1 MSAKR
6 AGFVAVVGRPNAG
19 KSSLLNYIIRENL
32 AIVSQ
37 KANATRKRV
46 NIVHTY
52 EDTQII
58 FIDTP
63 GIHQKEKL
71 LNKFMLNEAIKAS
84 LGADL
89 ILFLSPASDST
100 AEYLKFLKIIDNRE
114 HILLLTKVDTISND
128 DLLHKIEEYN
138 AFSDRYKELI
148 PVSIKKR
155 HYVDYMLKAIASYI
169 PDSPFYYDEETI
181 TTETLREIMK
191 ELIREA
197 LFDKLSEEL
206 PYESDVI
213 VTDVK
218 EEKSIT
224 KVYAKVI
231 VDKNSQKG
239 MVIGKN
245 GATIKRIG
253 ISAREKIEKIIDNK
267 CYLEVSVIV
276 KKGWT
281 TDKES
286 LKELGYEYDF

>member
-1 MSAKR
+1 MIKTRS
-6 AGFVAVVGRPNAG
+6 GFVAVIGRPNAG

-32 AIVSQ
+32 TIVSQ

-46 NIVHTY
+46 NIIHTY

-71 LNKFMLNEAIKAS
+71 LNKFMLDEAIKAS

-100 AEYLKFLKIIDNRE
+100 KEYLEFLKLIDNKE
-114 HILLLTKVDTISND
+114 HILLLTKVDAISND
-128 DLLHKIEEYN
+128 DLLDKIKEYN
-138 AFSDRYKELI
+138 KFSSNYKELI
-148 PVSIKKR
+148 PISIKKR
-155 HYVDYMLKAIASYI
+155 HYVDYMLKAIASHI
-169 PDSPFYYDEETI
+169 PSSPFYYDEETI
-181 TTETLREIMK
+181 TTQTLRDIFK

-197 LFDKLSEEL
+197 IFDKLSEEL

-213 VTDVK
+213 ISDVK
-218 EEKSIT
+218 EQKNIT
-224 KVYAKVI
+224 KIYAKIV

-267 CYLEVSVIV
+267 SYLEISVIV

-281 TDKES
+281 TDRES
-286 LKELGYEYDF
+286 LKELGYEYDN